1 MARRESIRP
10 TALKVRV
17 TFEPH
22 RGTSDHVAHAYERV
36 VPGPHRM
43 VARTAPAAQLEAGPT
58 QPGGGEDAHSPLQ
71 SRQARRERTL

>member
-22 RGTSDHVAHAYERV
+22 RGTPDCVAHAYERI
-36 VPGPHRM
+36 VPCPRRT
-43 VARTAPAAQLEAGPT
+43 VARNVPAAQREAGHT
-58 QPGGGEDAHSPLQ
+58 QPVG
-71 SRQARRERTL
+71 RRNAS